1 MIDCQVENPHLM
13 SMGATN
19 IPRRQFLAELNKNI
33 KFDTED
39 FK

>member
-19 IPRRQFLAELNKNI
+19 IPRRQFLSELNKSINI
-33 KFDTED
+33 ETTA